1 MTEERKGRHITEG
14 LDRVIHERARLGIM
28 TILVDG
34 GEVEFMALKK
44 TLLLT
49 DGNLNAHL
57 RVLEK
62 KGYISE
68 TKQFVGKRPRTAYRV
83 TDTGMEAF
91 RKYID
96 RLERFLKSVS

>member
-1 MTEERKGRHITEG
+1 MTEEGRGRHITEG

-28 TILVDG
+28 AMLVG
-34 GEVEFMALKK
+34 GEEIEFTALKK
-44 TLLLT
+44 SLGLT

-62 KGYISE
+62 SGYISE
-68 TKQFVGKRPRTAYRV
+68 TKQFIGRRPRTAYRASAK
-83 TDTGMEAF
+83 GMEAF

-96 RLERFLKSVS
+96 GLERFLKRVS